1 MWTDASEPVLLSVQV
16 AVISTVF
23 VAAAGIIS
31 GRLMARAS
39 FKGKTLLETVLMLP
53 LVLPPTVVGFLLI
66 VAFGVNSPA
75 GRLIEQVMGS
85 PVIFTRWA
93 AVIAAGVVSFPLMYQ
108 AAKLGFQMVDR
119 EIEDAS
125 KVDGAGGMQT
135 FMHITL
141 PLAVPSLITGVV
153 LSFTRALG
161 EFGASLMFAGNI
173 PGQTQTAATAIYIA
187 MDSGDMNLAWL
198 LTGVLIL
205 LSFSL
210 LFFVQMLKRQP

>member
-1 MWTDASEPVLLSVQV
+1 MWTDASGPVLLSVQV
-16 AVISTVF
+16 AVISTIF
-23 VAAAGIIS
+23 VAAAGITS

-75 GRLIEQVMGS
+75 GRLIERVMGS
-85 PVIFTRWA
+85 PLIFTVWA

-173 PGQTQTAATAIYIA
+173 PGQTQTAATAIYVA

-198 LTGVLIL
+198 LTVVLVL
-205 LSFSL
+205 LSFAL
-210 LFFVQMLKRQP
+210 LFFVQMLKRP

>member
-1 MWTDASEPVLLSVQV
+1 MWTDASGPVLLSVQV
-16 AVISTVF
+16 AVISTIF
-23 VAAAGIIS
+23 VAGAGILA

-66 VAFGVNSPA
+66 AAFGVNSPA

-85 PVIFTRWA
+85 PLIFTVWA

-173 PGQTQTAATAIYIA
+173 PGQTQTAATAIYVA

-198 LTGVLIL
+198 LTGVLVL
-205 LSFSL
+205 LSFTL
-210 LFFVQMLKRQP
+210 LFFVQMLKRP

>member
-1 MWTDASEPVLLSVQV
+1 MWTDASGPVLLSIQV
-16 AVISTVF
+16 AVISTIF
-23 VAAAGIIS
+23 VAAFGIIA

-66 VAFGVNSPA
+66 VVFGVNSPA

-125 KVDGAGGMQT
+125 RVDGAGGMQT
-135 FMHITL
+135 FLHITL

-198 LTGVLIL
+198 LTGILIL

>member
-1 MWTDASEPVLLSVQV
+1 MWTDASGPVLLSVQV
-16 AVISTVF
+16 AVISTIF
-23 VAAAGIIS
+23 VAGAGIFA

-39 FKGKTLLETVLMLP
+39 FKGKTLLETFLMLP

-66 VAFGVNSPA
+66 VIFGVNSPA

-108 AAKLGFQMVDR
+108 AAKHGFQMVDR

-125 KVDGAGGMQT
+125 RVDGAGGMQT
-135 FMHITL
+135 FLHITL

-153 LSFTRALG
+153 LSLQEPLG
-161 EFGASLMFAGNI
+161 NS
-173 PGQTQTAATAIYIA
+173 GQ
-187 MDSGDMNLAWL
+187 
-198 LTGVLIL
+198 V
-205 LSFSL
+205 
-210 LFFVQMLKRQP
+210 

>member
-1 MWTDASEPVLLSVQV
+1 MWTDASGPVLLSVQV
-16 AVISTVF
+16 AVISTIF
-23 VAAAGIIS
+23 VAASGILA

-39 FKGKTLLETVLMLP
+39 FKGKTLLETILMLP

-75 GRLIEQVMGS
+75 GRLIEGVTGS
-85 PVIFTRWA
+85 PLIFTVWA

-173 PGQTQTAATAIYIA
+173 PGQTQTAATAIYVA

-198 LTGVLIL
+198 LTGVLVL
-205 LSFSL
+205 LSFTL
-210 LFFVQMLKRQP
+210 LFFVQMLKRP